1 MDALLLG
8 VTHEAY
14 WKYMDEL
21 ESDSPDEGTAHLM
34 SKLTLTRDSLDIARG
49 QKATN
54 GFENRRKLQL

>member
-1 MDALLLG
+1 MPGPSSRKTNL
-8 VTHEAY
+8 EQ
-14 WKYMDEL
+14 DEL